1 MRARRDILISALLV
15 GVQVGI
21 LLLLLGQS
29 GLGQPGGGTA
39 GTVSVPA
46 VPPDLGLRARLGAL
60 LPAPGTTAQFMQ
72 AQTRLSVIDFQQR
85 VTQSGG
91 DLKVLANVLGQAQ
104 QGTIPSYD
112 ERLGIT
118 QAEFQRYLYL
128 IFSKTLE
135 PSGRTVKLAL
145 TREGS
150 RLSFGDAGG
159 ASILKG
165 LSIDLSSGELTTAE
179 GFSARPRSVQIS
191 PAKDATGMGAS
202 SGLAWD
208 VRGSNPRSQNA
219 LQGHLSL
226 LQYGGGQV
234 LLSYNR
240 VSILKGRISED
251 NVTLM
256 YRK

>member
-1 MRARRDILISALLV
+1 MRGRRDILISARLV
-15 GVQVGI
+15 GIRVGA
-21 LLLLLGQS
+21 LLLLLGQP
-29 GLGQPGGGTA
+29 GLSQPNP
-39 GTVSVPA
+39 VSVPA
-46 VPPDLGLRARLGAL
+46 APPDLGLRARLSAL
-60 LPAPGTTAQFMQ
+60 LPSSGAAAQLMQ

-135 PSGRTVKLAL
+135 PSGKSVKLAL
-145 TREGS
+145 SREGN
-150 RLSFGDAGG
+150 RLSFGDTGG
-159 ASILKG
+159 ASVLKG
-165 LSIDLSSGELTTAE
+165 LSIDLSSGELTTVE
-179 GFSARPRSVQIS
+179 GFSARPRAIQIS
-191 PAKDATGMGAS
+191 PAQDATGMGAS

-208 VRGSNPRSQNA
+208 VRGSNPRNQNA
-219 LQGHLSL
+219 LNGHFSL
-226 LQYGGGQV
+226 LQYSGGQV
-234 LLSYNR
+234 LLNYSR
-240 VSILKGRISED
+240 TSILKGRISED

>member
-1 MRARRDILISALLV
+1 MHAHRHPPTSTLLTAFRLGLSLLV
-15 GVQVGI
+15 
-21 LLLLLGQS
+21 LGQA
-29 GLGQPGGGTA
+29 GQGQPGPASTPPNVTPDVA
-39 GTVSVPA
+39 LRSRLAAVAPVPGI
-46 VPPDLGLRARLGAL
+46 V
-60 LPAPGTTAQFMQ
+60 AQF
-72 AQTRLSVIDFQQR
+72 LQQR
-85 VTQSGG
+85 TETAVIELQQQVALAGG

-104 QGTIPSYD
+104 QGNIPSYD

-118 QAEFQRYLYL
+118 RAEFQRYLYL

-159 ASILKG
+159 ASALKG
-165 LSIDLSSGELTTAE
+165 LSIDLSSGELTTVE

-191 PAKDATGMGAS
+191 LAQDATGMGAS

-251 NVTLM
+251 SVTLM

>member
-21 LLLLLGQS
+21 LLLLLGQV

-46 VPPDLGLRARLGAL
+46 VPPDLGLRARLSAL

-104 QGTIPSYD
+104 QGNIPSYD

-118 QAEFQRYLYL
+118 KAEFQRYLYL

-150 RLSFGDAGG
+150 RLNFGDAGG
-159 ASILKG
+159 ASVLKG
-165 LSIDLSSGELTTAE
+165 LSIDLSSGELTTVE

-191 PAKDATGMGAS
+191 PAQDATGMGVS

-251 NVTLM
+251 NVMLM

>member
-1 MRARRDILISALLV
+1 MRARRDILSSARLMGIRV
-15 GVQVGI
+15 GA
-21 LLLLLGQS
+21 LLLLLGQPS
-29 GLGQPGGGTA
+29 LSQPGPI
-39 GTVSVPA
+39 SVP
-46 VPPDLGLRARLGAL
+46 VTPPDLSLRARLVAL
-60 LPAPGTTAQFMQ
+60 LPTPGIAAQFMQ

-104 QGTIPSYD
+104 QGNIPSYD

-118 QAEFQRYLYL
+118 RAEFQRYLYL

-135 PSGRTVKLAL
+135 PSGKSAKLAL

-165 LSIDLSSGELTTAE
+165 LSIDMNSGELTTVE

-191 PAKDATGMGAS
+191 PAQDATGMGAS

-208 VRGSNPRSQNA
+208 VRGSNSRNQNA
-219 LQGHLSL
+219 LNGHLSL